1 MCPFVLV
8 GVKYDTINKDL
19 GSSTERE
26 GLHSGPPGYEFIV
39 FPSVFRSLEFS
50 LKVGTVRRFFFQR
63 FICSSSFCESREID
77 VTLVTLKTF

>member
-1 MCPFVLV
+1 M
-8 GVKYDTINKDL
+8 KYDTINKDL

-50 LKVGTVRRFFFQR
+50 LKVGTVRRFFPEVYLLIVILQ
-63 FICSSSFCESREID
+63 SREID

>member
-1 MCPFVLV
+1 M
-8 GVKYDTINKDL
+8 KYDTINKDL

-50 LKVGTVRRFFFQR
+50 LKVGTVRRFSPRGLSAHRHFVNP
-63 FICSSSFCESREID
+63 E
-77 VTLVTLKTF
+77 K